1 MASIQ
6 KFKKIMKKYSLSL
19 WAVSKGLRT
28 SSVHFALHGKMY
40 TPRAILPPA
49 ECDWLNWS
57 HDKVG

>member
-1 MASIQ
+1 
-6 KFKKIMKKYSLSL
+6 MKKYSLSL